1 MPFASINPTNPRTN
15 PWNFHKKIFWELAIL
30 KNGHFEKRPFWKKI
44 FKFFFFLLHLHE
56 NQPKLLGY
64 QGWVEI
70 LMIIL
75 VYSKVCVIICYTV
88 YAIHTLI
95 YSQPIY
101 FSGYLNMFKMNYVA
115 KLGTKSHE
123 GINIKQRP

>member
-1 MPFASINPTNPRTN
+1 MT
-15 PWNFHKKIFWELAIL
+15 IL
-30 KNGHFEKRPFWKKI
+30 KKRPFWE
-44 FKFFFFLLHLHE
+44 FFFQFFFFLLHLHE